1 MSGIETAAWVA
12 ALRERAARA
21 RFGATGKALLNAEQ
35 NAVAQRERVAAAGLP
50 GSSTGTV
57 TFDLA
62 DWHAVAS
69 MRAAASRE
77 ADGAVTAAGDA
88 RQEALI
94 AWQDTSRRREA
105 LDEVVA
111 RWRAAR
117 RVQADKDAQRLMDD
131 LGRRK
136 RDRA

>member
-1 MSGIETAAWVA
+1 MSGIETAARVA

-21 RFGATGKALLNAEQ
+21 RYGASGKALLAAEQ
-35 NAVAQRERVAAAGLP
+35 TVEAQHRRVADAGVP
-50 GSSTGTV
+50 DGGTP
-57 TFDLA
+57 DLA

-69 MRAAASRE
+69 RRAAAARDAE
-77 ADGAVTAAGDA
+77 GAVTAAGQA

-105 LDEVVA
+105 LDEVVG

>member
-1 MSGIETAAWVA
+1 MSGIETAARVA

-21 RFGATGKALLNAEQ
+21 RFGATGQALLNAEQ

-50 GSSTGTV
+50 GAGTS
-57 TFDLA
+57 DLA
-62 DWHAVAS
+62 DWHAVSS
-69 MRAAASRE
+69 MRAAAARE